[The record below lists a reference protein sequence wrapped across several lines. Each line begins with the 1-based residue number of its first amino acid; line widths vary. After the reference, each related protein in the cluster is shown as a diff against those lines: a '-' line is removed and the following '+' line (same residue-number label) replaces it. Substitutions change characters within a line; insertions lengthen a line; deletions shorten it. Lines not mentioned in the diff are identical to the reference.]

1 MFSFL
6 RKKKEEVV
14 AVENNLLTVPE
25 LEETPIPSVRG
36 KRIVFKDKTQ
46 ESRVEAIIRENK
58 NGMTPPQV
66 HEYYE
71 KLYDSVP
78 LTSIR
83 RAMTKLTDYGILN
96 MTGEKR
102 KGKYNRE
109 NFVWSLIYVKD
120 EQNYNSIRK

>member
-14 AVENNLLTVPE
+14 AVAVDKFPTFKEIIE
-25 LEETPIPSVRG
+25 EETPIPSLRG
-36 KRIVFKDKTQ
+36 KRIVFNDKNQ
-46 ESRVEAIIRENK
+46 ESRVLSIIKEK
-58 NGMTPPQV
+58 GLGMTPPEV
-66 HEYYE
+66 HEDYE

-83 RAMTKLTDYGILN
+83 RAMTKLTDHGHLN

-102 KGKYNRE
+102 KGKYNQP
-109 NFVWSLIYVKD
+109 NYVWSLICVKD
-120 EQNYNSIRK
+120 EQN

>member
-14 AVENNLLTVPE
+14 AVAVDEFPTFKE
-25 LEETPIPSVRG
+25 IIEEETPIPSLRG
-36 KRIVFKDKTQ
+36 KRIVFNDKNQ
-46 ESRVEAIIRENK
+46 ESRVLSIIKEK
-58 NGMTPPQV
+58 GLGMTPPEV
-66 HEYYE
+66 HEDYE

-83 RAMTKLTDYGILN
+83 RALTKLTDHGYLN

-109 NFVWSLIYVKD
+109 NFVWSLKNIEN
-120 EQNYNSIRK
+120 EQN

>member
-1 MFSFL
+1 
-6 RKKKEEVV
+6 
-14 AVENNLLTVPE
+14 
-25 LEETPIPSVRG
+25 
-36 KRIVFKDKTQ
+36 
-46 ESRVEAIIRENK
+46 
-58 NGMTPPQV
+58 MTPPQV

-120 EQNYNSIRK
+120 EQNYNSNRK